1 MEALAYY
8 GSARLQTNNGLPA
21 LNSSNFTQEIINK
34 SEDIKKNHLDNF
46 VTIPITP
53 AQKKVSKKE
62 DKKPKEKADF

>member
-46 VTIPITP
+46 VVIPITP
-53 AQKKVSKKE
+53 THKKVFKKVE
-62 DKKPKEKADF
+62 KKPKGKTA